1 MMKKIAFLPC
11 LMASVLP
18 AYSVDKPNII
28 IVYIDDMGYADP
40 ACFGGT
46 YTPTPN
52 IDKLAEEGLRFT
64 QYYSASPIS
73 SPSRVGITSGMYP
86 SRWGINTF
94 LQDKAG
100 NSKNEQNDYLDDR
113 TPTIARALKTNGY
126 ATGHFGKWHM
136 GGGRDVKNAPAI
148 TKYGFDEFIST
159 WESPSPDPKLTSS
172 NWIWADTDEIK
183 RWDRTAYF
191 IDKTLDFLSRNKD
204 KPCFVNLW
212 PDDVH
217 TPWVYED
224 DNQNTRESEASFTVV
239 LAELDVQI
247 GRLMK
252 GLKDLGID
260 ENTMLIF
267 TSDNGPAPAFNG
279 KRTNSLRGQ
288 KATLYEGGIRMPFIV
303 RWPGTITAG
312 QSNTNSVLCSV
323 DLLPSI
329 CSITGTQVPTNFPI
343 DGENMS
349 QTLLGKKQGN
359 REEPLFWEFGKNL
372 QTKVSPHLAIRDGKW
387 KLLVNADGT
396 SVELYNMETD
406 FLEKFNVANS
416 NPAVVNRLKPMVI
429 DWYKSAFREYAENVI
444 HANL

>member
-1 MMKKIAFLPC
+1 MKKIAFLPC